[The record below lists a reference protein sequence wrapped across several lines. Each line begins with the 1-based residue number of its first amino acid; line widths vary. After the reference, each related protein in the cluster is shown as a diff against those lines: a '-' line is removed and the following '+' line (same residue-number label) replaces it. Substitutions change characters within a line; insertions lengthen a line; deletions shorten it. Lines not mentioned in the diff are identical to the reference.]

1 MGFMNR
7 FLKGLL
13 SGAGVWLLAQL
24 RHLSLELMKAK
35 FGEWYV
41 SGVRA
46 AREVYLLF
54 AALALCA
61 VLAGAGFIL
70 LHVGLFALLP
80 HPLDA
85 IVLMVLGAVYV
96 VAGLVIIGRLCNEK
110 TWLRVTRADRFV
122 KSAPNTDAE

>member
-13 SGAGVWLLAQL
+13 SGAGIWLLSQL
-24 RHLSLELMKAK
+24 RHLSLDLLKAK
-35 FGEWYV
+35 AGEWYV
-41 SGVRA
+41 GGVRA
-46 AREVYLLF
+46 ARKVYLLF

-80 HPLDA
+80 HPIDA
-85 IVLMVLGAVYV
+85 IVLMALGAVYMLI
-96 VAGLVIIGRLCNEK
+96 GLGVIARLCNEK
-110 TWLRVTRADRFV
+110 MWLRVTRAERFV
-122 KSAPNTDAE
+122 KRPPEVEKQ